1 MNTSTSESPWFETWF
16 DTEYYHILYSNRDEQ
31 EAEFFIDNLLSYIQ
45 PNKDKAHLLDLAC
58 GKGRHSIYMNK
69 LGYQVTGADLSE
81 NSISA
86 AKVHENEKLSFVVQ
100 DMREPL
106 NQKFS
111 HILNMFTSF
120 GYFDSIQDN
129 QQVIRA
135 IDAMSTSET
144 VLVFDYL
151 NAQKVRKSLVQS
163 EQKDI
168 KDLTFNITRKTDS
181 NHVYKYIQVIDG
193 DKVFNFME
201 RVQLLQ
207 LDDFRA
213 LLRGVNFEI
222 TDTFGNFQLDPFVE
236 ELSDRLILIARKK

>member
-1 MNTSTSESPWFETWF
+1 MNTSTSDSAWFETWF
-16 DTEYYHILYSNRDEQ
+16 DTEYYHILYSNRDDQ
-31 EAEFFIDNLLSYIQ
+31 EAEFFIDNLLNYIQ
-45 PNKDKAHLLDLAC
+45 PNKDDAHLLDLAC

-81 NSISA
+81 NSITTA
-86 AKVHENEKLSFVVQ
+86 RIHENEKLSFVVQ

-129 QQVIRA
+129 LKVMQA

-151 NAQKVRKSLVQS
+151 NAFKVRKNLVHS
-163 EQKDI
+163 EQKFI
-168 KDLTFNITRKTDS
+168 KDITFNITRKTDA

-207 LDDFRA
+207 LKDFRV
-213 LLRGVNFEI
+213 LLESINFEI
-222 TDTFGNFQLDPFVE
+222 MDIFGNFQLDSFVK

>member
-1 MNTSTSESPWFETWF
+1 MNTSTSDSAWFETWF
-16 DTEYYHILYSNRDEQ
+16 DTEYYHILYSNRDDQ
-31 EAEFFIDNLLSYIQ
+31 EAEFFIDKLLNYIQ

-69 LGYQVTGADLSE
+69 LGYQVTGVDLSE

-86 AKVHENEKLSFVVQ
+86 AKVYENEKLSFVVQ

-151 NAQKVRKSLVQS
+151 NAYKVRKKLVHS
-163 EQKDI
+163 EQKII
-168 KDLTFNITRKTDS
+168 KDITFNITRKTDS

-193 DKVFNFME
+193 DKTFNFME

-207 LDDFRA
+207 LQDFRV
-213 LLRGVNFEI
+213 LLESISFEI
-222 TDTFGNFQLDPFVE
+222 IDTFGNFQLDPFVE
-236 ELSDRLILIARKK
+236 EQSDRLILIAQRK